1 VFFFCLLL
9 TTVLNLWALVPEVYS
24 CKKFVSVVKD
34 RWLGIIKLF
43 LCLIPT
49 FSPIID
55 RLKWWN
61 MYRYK
66 LGIKSG
72 CIKVKQLWYLKVDKI
87 LVCDLLFYHVT
98 IIIVMAESAV
108 FTFGFPKS
116 NMFNLILILY
126 ILFNINI

>member
-1 VFFFCLLL
+1 
-9 TTVLNLWALVPEVYS
+9 
-24 CKKFVSVVKD
+24 
-34 RWLGIIKLF
+34 
-43 LCLIPT
+43 
-49 FSPIID
+49 
-55 RLKWWN
+55 

-116 NMFNLILILY
+116 FSDLSTKQRTNQATNE
-126 ILFNINI
+126 

>member
-1 VFFFCLLL
+1 
-9 TTVLNLWALVPEVYS
+9 
-24 CKKFVSVVKD
+24 
-34 RWLGIIKLF
+34 
-43 LCLIPT
+43 
-49 FSPIID
+49 
-55 RLKWWN
+55 

-108 FTFGFPKS
+108 FTFGFPKILATYLPNNELTKQQMNEPMKQSPLNIS
-116 NMFNLILILY
+116 NFLGTPEIT
-126 ILFNINI
+126 